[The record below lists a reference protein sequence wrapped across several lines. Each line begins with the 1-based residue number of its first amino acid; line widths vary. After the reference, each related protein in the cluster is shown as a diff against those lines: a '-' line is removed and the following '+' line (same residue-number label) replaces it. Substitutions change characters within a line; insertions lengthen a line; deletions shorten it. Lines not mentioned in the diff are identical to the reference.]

1 MRFVVFLVL
10 LLFKSNL
17 ATSKENIAF
26 IDLNYIMNN
35 STSGKS
41 INKYIND
48 IRSKKIKEFK
58 EIEIKIKNDEN
69 DLISKKN
76 IIDKSLYD
84 LKVDEL
90 RDRINNY
97 KINRQ
102 NFSMSI
108 EEKKV
113 KYTNKLL
120 EILNPI
126 ISQYVEKNS
135 ITLVLPKKMIIVG
148 KKNLDITPSIIKILD
163 KSQQKI
169 NFNE

>member
-135 ITLVLPKKMIIVG
+135 ITLVLPKKNDNCW
-148 KKNLDITPSIIKILD
+148 KKKFRYNSLNNKNIR
-163 KSQQKI
+163 
-169 NFNE
+169 